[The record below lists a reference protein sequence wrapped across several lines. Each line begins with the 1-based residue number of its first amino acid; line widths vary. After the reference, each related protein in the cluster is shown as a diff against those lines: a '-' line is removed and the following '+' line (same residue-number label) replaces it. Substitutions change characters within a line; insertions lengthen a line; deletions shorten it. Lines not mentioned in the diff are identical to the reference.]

1 MIKYREKNLVKRP
14 SVIYHTFDEKKVVTK
29 GRRKK

>member
-14 SVIYHTFDEKKVVTK
+14 SVIYYTFDEKKLVTE